1 MVQML
6 KGAVYATM
14 LKRKVEVGAVGVGL
28 PGTNSQKL
36 TLKQAHAKLGHSGI
50 EKTQQ
55 TAKCL
60 GWVLSD
66 GVMDPCASCAAGKAK
81 RRMFLSNP

>member
-1 MVQML
+1 ML

-50 EKTQQ
+50 EKTRQ

-81 RRMFLSNP
+81 RSMFLSNP